1 MTISALDYAIVGI
14 YLVGMIGLGYYLYR
28 KSPSFEEY
36 LLAGRSM
43 TTPILVCTLASTY
56 YGLDV
61 LFGTSEVGYNDGV
74 VAFFG
79 YSNLSLGIYIF
90 AALALSKRLRQAKFT
105 SLPDILERH
114 YGRPASVAGALA
126 SIFYSLP
133 ALSLFALGRI
143 CHVMFGMDRMLGA
156 LLLGLVA
163 LAYTLLGGLWAV
175 AITDT
180 VQFVLMCLTLA
191 IGIPL
196 LMSEVGGFDAVSVI
210 APDGYFDW
218 FGGMPVWLMIAYAAT
233 GISILV
239 DPGFYQRM
247 FAAADYRMARNAMLI
262 SVFVWLAYDWLVT
275 AGGMLA
281 AAAVSNGT
289 LPADMHSNDALLM
302 AVTMALP
309 VGLVGIFLAGVLAT
323 AMSTIDSY
331 TLVAGANVSYDLW
344 RPLARPNA
352 TDKELVRATKLGVV
366 LAWMLGYALAFLFD
380 KLMALW
386 VFTATA
392 LTSTVLV
399 PIFLGLY
406 WKGKKTAMAGV
417 LSCLTGLGSVIV
429 YYVGIQQLGVADEV
443 YGTYIWT
450 FTLGGETFELW
461 QEYALYFSLPAS
473 MVGFLIGNRIGEPHI
488 PTLPPE
494 DPDLEDPHPEAAV

>member
-1 MTISALDYAIVGI
+1 
-14 YLVGMIGLGYYLYR
+14 
-28 KSPSFEEY
+28 
-36 LLAGRSM
+36 
-43 TTPILVCTLASTY
+43 
-56 YGLDV
+56 
-61 LFGTSEVGYNDGV
+61 
-74 VAFFG
+74 
-79 YSNLSLGIYIF
+79 
-90 AALALSKRLRQAKFT
+90 
-105 SLPDILERH
+105 
-114 YGRPASVAGALA
+114 
-126 SIFYSLP
+126 
-133 ALSLFALGRI
+133 
-143 CHVMFGMDRMLGA
+143 
-156 LLLGLVA
+156 
-163 LAYTLLGGLWAV
+163 
-175 AITDT
+175 
-180 VQFVLMCLTLA
+180 
-191 IGIPL
+191 
-196 LMSEVGGFDAVSVI
+196 SEVGGFDAVSVI

-218 FGGMPVWLMIAYAAT
+218 FGGMPVCLMIAYAAT

-281 AAAVSNGT
+281 AAAVSSGA

-344 RPLARPNA
+344 RPLAKPNA

-366 LAWMLGYALAFLFD
+366 LAWTLGYALAFLFD

-429 YYVGIQQLGVADEV
+429 YYVSIQQLGVADEV

-450 FTLGGETFELW
+450 FTLGGESFELW
-461 QEYALYFSLPAS
+461 QEYALYFSLPMS
-473 MVGFLIGNRIGEPHI
+473 LLGFLIGNRIGEPHI

-494 DPDLEDPHPEAAV
+494 DADPEDPSDEVAA